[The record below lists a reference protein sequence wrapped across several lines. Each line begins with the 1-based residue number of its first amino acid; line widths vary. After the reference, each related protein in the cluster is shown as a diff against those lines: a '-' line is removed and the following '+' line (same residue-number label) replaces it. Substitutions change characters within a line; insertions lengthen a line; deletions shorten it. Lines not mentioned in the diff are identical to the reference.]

1 MGLSHEHVGPK
12 ILAKIQI
19 YILTRAE
26 LLFTLCSE
34 TPCTYR
40 NISVLTQKIAE
51 IVLFLSSFNRIIYN
65 CQVNVLKVSNSEV
78 ILQRKHFALWVQ
90 SLFPFAL

>member
-1 MGLSHEHVGPK
+1 MGVSQEHIEPL

-34 TPCTYR
+34 IPCTWQ
-40 NISVLTQKIAE
+40 VLLKIDPKIDDFSQKWSE
-51 IVLFLSSFNRIIYN
+51 IKI
-65 CQVNVLKVSNSEV
+65 
-78 ILQRKHFALWVQ
+78 
-90 SLFPFAL
+90 

>member
-26 LLFTLCSE
+26 LL
-34 TPCTYR
+34 
-40 NISVLTQKIAE
+40 
-51 IVLFLSSFNRIIYN
+51 LS
-65 CQVNVLKVSNSEV
+65 
-78 ILQRKHFALWVQ
+78 
-90 SLFPFAL
+90 FPQTDEPYYFPEFEF

>member
-26 LLFTLCSE
+26 LLFTLCSKTSLE
-34 TPCTYR
+34 GHNT
-40 NISVLTQKIAE
+40 
-51 IVLFLSSFNRIIYN
+51 VLFRIIFKSQKQEPSNLYY
-65 CQVNVLKVSNSEV
+65 CKVGPV
-78 ILQRKHFALWVQ
+78 
-90 SLFPFAL
+90 